1 MAPQTNSSVPGS
13 TAQLQDA
20 PLSKNALKRAL
31 KRKRWEETKDSRK
44 ALKKAKLKDKKEKMK
59 LAGQPSKRR
68 KVVVEGQVESGIK
81 VVLDCSFDDLMT
93 DKVFLLGVDPY
104 AKEITSMSSQLTRC
118 HAENRRS
125 LKTVELFITSLT
137 GQLGERMETNLKG
150 VHHHW
155 KGVYVSTET
164 YDAVLGDIPPD
175 NFIYLTADSNHVI
188 EALENDKVY
197 IIGGLV
203 DKNRHKAFHIMGY
216 SDNRA
221 CAMIKQSDKTLGMG
235 DCQLKIISRWR
246 VDMF

>member
-1 MAPQTNSSVPGS
+1 MASQKDSSAPGS
-13 TAQLQDA
+13 TTQLQDA

-59 LAGQPSKRR
+59 VAGQPLKKR
-68 KVVVEGQVESGIK
+68 KLVVEGQVESGIK
-81 VVLDCSFDDLMT
+81 VVIDCSFDDLMT
-93 DKVFLLGVDPY
+93 DKVFPPEVDVD

-137 GQLGERMETNLKG
+137 GQLADRMETTLKG

-155 KGVYVSTET
+155 KGVHVSTEA
-164 YDAVLGDIPPD
+164 YDAVLGAVPPN
-175 NFIYLTADSNHVI
+175 NFVYLTADSNHVI

-203 DKNRHKAFHIMGY
+203 DRNRHKAFHIIWY
-216 SDNRA
+216 TDNRA
-221 CAMIKQSDKTLGMG
+221 CAMIKQSDKT
-235 DCQLKIISRWR
+235 
-246 VDMF
+246 